1 MAYVMPSNPSELRL
15 AGAPE
20 LELVT
25 LEYLAEALPDDY
37 TVFHAVHWA
46 GMTPRQQRF
55 GEIDFVVVNQ
65 SGDLL
70 LIEQKNGALV
80 EGDDALFKEY
90 ANTGDRKSV
99 VGQLYRGRDGLLD
112 ALKTAGIDRP
122 DVSVLVYCPD
132 HRVKTVSAAG
142 LSANGIVDAAERNTL
157 AERIQKLLNPGVD
170 RGDGRARAMRD
181 FLSHALE
188 LEPDMGSTAALHERT
203 FRRLS
208 GGLHELLDGLEFEPW
223 RLRVRAAAGAG
234 KSLMAMRA
242 YEQAKARGE
251 RPLLVCFNR
260 PLADQFRAHLGE
272 PEHVDTFHGL
282 CRHWLDAHGDG
293 FDKQRVQTD
302 GANYWP
308 EVVEQMAVIAD
319 KAGPY
324 DTLIVDE
331 GQDFE
336 PEWWEVL
343 KLAMKEGFRC
353 LWLEDSDQS
362 LYERDPVALD
372 DFVVYK
378 CRANFRTPVRIA
390 RYIDKLLGW
399 EIDWRNPLPGMSPS
413 VHTYES
419 HEEQLEVLEARV
431 AALLRVGFE
440 PEQIAIVSVHG
451 LARAMFADLD
461 ALGDHRLQR
470 FTGRYTDDG
479 EAVMTHGPLRAET
492 LFRFK
497 GQQAPAMI
505 LTDIDF
511 DGEDEIRESHI
522 SYCGLTR
529 ATIRCELLVSSSAAC
544 ADDLKRA
551 AK

>member
-1 MAYVMPSNPSELRL
+1 MAHVMPSNPGELRL

-20 LELVT
+20 RELVT
-25 LEYLAEALPDDY
+25 LEYLAEALPADY
-37 TVFHAVHWA
+37 TVFHAVRWA
-46 GMTPRQQRF
+46 GMTPRQQQF
-55 GEIDFVVVNQ
+55 GEIDFVVVNR

-70 LIEQKNGALV
+70 LIEQKNGPLA
-80 EGDDALFKEY
+80 EGDEALYKDY
-90 ANTGDRKSV
+90 DRTGQRKSV
-99 VGQLYRGRDGLLD
+99 ADQLHRSRDGLLQ
-112 ALKTAGIDRP
+112 ALQDAGIEKP
-122 DVSVLVYCPD
+122 DVSVLVYCPE
-132 HRVKTVSAAG
+132 HRVKSVTAIG
-142 LSANGIVDAAERNTL
+142 LSVNGIVDAAERNAL
-157 AERIQKLLNPGVD
+157 AERIQKLLRPGVD
-170 RGDGRARAMRD
+170 RGDGKPRAIRD
-181 FLSHALE
+181 FLGQALE

-260 PLADQFRAHLGE
+260 PLADQFRARLGE

-282 CRHWLDAHGDG
+282 CRHWLDTHGDG
-293 FDKQRVQTD
+293 FDMQRVQTD

-343 KLAMKEGFRC
+343 QLAMKESFRC
-353 LWLEDSDQS
+353 LWLEDGDQS
-362 LYERDPVALD
+362 LYEREPVALD
-372 DFVVYK
+372 DFVVYN
-378 CRANFRTPVRIA
+378 CRANFRTPTRIA

-399 EIDWRNPLPGMSPS
+399 DIDWRNPLPGMSPS

-419 HEEQLEVLEARV
+419 NAEQLAVLVDRV
-431 AALLRVGFE
+431 AALLRVGFQ

-451 LARAMFADLD
+451 LTRAVFADLD

-479 EAVMTHGPLRAET
+479 EAIMTRGPLRAET
-492 LFRFK
+492 LYRFK
-497 GQQAPAMI
+497 GQQAPVVLVAD
-505 LTDIDF
+505 LDLHLQQ
-511 DGEDEIRESHI
+511 EAREARAL
-522 SYCGLTR
+522 YCALTR
-529 ATIRCELLVSSSAAC
+529 PTVACELFVKAGSGSEKVLR
-544 ADDLKRA
+544 RA
-551 AK
+551 AT